1 MIGSLSSYAYAFY
14 GASNTFIP
22 ALPQTSPLHVSSH
35 SLCVGFRRTVV
46 SPSFTIQR
54 RQTLGLLS
62 SSSSSDPKDSMESIN
77 KQVLTKRRRVR
88 RKDDEGEG
96 SKPMDDDKE
105 EDTEEL
111 MGLGST
117 DGLEMVE
124 VKIRNIRDES
134 TRSAMMTSMG
144 KSSEGRA
151 DNNGL
156 LDTETV
162 VGRKDGDGPRS
173 MTINRDSTDLES
185 LLADAKRMRAERGG
199 SSSTNSDESAGDK
212 IINFLSVVVTFDFF
226 IVCGLLLWFLAGV
239 FASYVLKNDTV
250 QIAFNGIFQPVVQP
264 ALGILMIGSAASAI
278 LKGKGD
284 DDSNSDKKK

>member
-14 GASNTFIP
+14 GASNIFFP
-22 ALPQTSPLHVSSH
+22 GLSQSSPFYVSSH
-35 SLCVGFRRTVV
+35 SSCLGFRKNVM
-46 SPSFTIQR
+46 SPSLTMQG
-54 RQTLGLLS
+54 RQTLSFLSS
-62 SSSSSDPKDSMESIN
+62 SSSSSDPNESMESIN
-77 KQVLTKRRRVR
+77 KQVIMKRRRVR

-96 SKPMDDDKE
+96 SKPMDDAKE
-105 EDTEEL
+105 EETEDL
-111 MGLGST
+111 MEQLGLGST

-124 VKIRNIRDES
+124 VKIRNIRDE
-134 TRSAMMTSMG
+134 TKR
-144 KSSEGRA
+144 SSEGRA
-151 DNNGL
+151 DYGL
-156 LDTETV
+156 LDTEV
-162 VGRKDGDGPRS
+162 VDGDVPRQIS
-173 MTINRDSTDLES
+173 INRESTNLES

-199 SSSTNSDESAGDK
+199 SSSNNSDVSAGDK

-226 IVCGLLLWFLAGV
+226 VVCGLLLWFLAGV

-284 DDSNSDKKK
+284 EDSNSEKNK